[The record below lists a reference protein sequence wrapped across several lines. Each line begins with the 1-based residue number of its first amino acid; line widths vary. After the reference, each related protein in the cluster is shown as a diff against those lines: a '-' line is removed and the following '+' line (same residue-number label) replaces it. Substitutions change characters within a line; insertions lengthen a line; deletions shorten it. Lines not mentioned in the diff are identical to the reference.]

1 MSDALKHE
9 CGIGHIR
16 LLKPLEFYKKKY
28 GSAFYGINKNVL
40 VNGKTTQSWP
50 RWCWLCEYK
59 T

>member
-16 LLKPLEFYKKKY
+16 LLKPLEFYKKIWQCILWNK
-28 GSAFYGINKNVL
+28 KNVL